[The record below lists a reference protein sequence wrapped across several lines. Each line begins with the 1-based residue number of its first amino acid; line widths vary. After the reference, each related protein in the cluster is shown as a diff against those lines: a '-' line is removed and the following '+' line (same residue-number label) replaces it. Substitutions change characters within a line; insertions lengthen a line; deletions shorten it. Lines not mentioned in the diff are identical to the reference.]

1 MRLYKYNNPNFWN
14 DGQKGKFFLAE
25 YTKTDAN
32 LTMFFFETIMVELLY
47 NILSIQKMFVFLQFE
62 CTNNQSVII
71 YAYN

>member
-1 MRLYKYNNPNFWN
+1 MTAKKVKY
-14 DGQKGKFFLAE
+14 FLAE